1 MYFNPLFSTLLVQ
14 AVIDKLLHFSQL
26 DAQYINQANLDF
38 SSSSSIEAS
47 SHTDMVFSSSRF
59 FS

>member
-38 SSSSSIEAS
+38 SSSRRVPTPTWCFPARG
-47 SHTDMVFSSSRF
+47 FSPDAC
-59 FS
+59 